1 MQVLS
6 FVRTTY
12 RHTKVLKDMGDIIRR
27 RRHCSFVLPV
37 LWFLVLLYH
46 FAHDWTKGDVSSLGP
61 SIFLG
66 SLLPYQNLHSGP
78 TFACPK
84 CTRTIC
90 FITSPQSSVL
100 DRWRGISKID
110 FELSLLLLCVY
121 FVSPLP
127 YRVCEC
133 VCVHF
138 HSASLWQIISFF
150 LLYPAFWPSK
160 Q

>member
-1 MQVLS
+1 MLAAWDPP
-6 FVRTTY
+6 F
-12 RHTKVLKDMGDIIRR
+12 
-27 RRHCSFVLPV
+27 F
-37 LWFLVLLYH
+37 W
-46 FAHDWTKGDVSSLGP
+46 
-61 SIFLG
+61 

-90 FITSPQSSVL
+90 FITPPNSVL

-133 VCVHF
+133 VCTSTPQVYGRSFRSSSTQPFGLRSSRKQVCCCAMLVCHSLSLVHSWWWCF
-138 HSASLWQIISFF
+138 SFF
-150 LLYPAFWPSK
+150 FQGKKNKSLILSLGTCP
-160 Q
+160 QINH